1 MIARQNSEAI
11 LLQKIMYY
19 RTSKIISWA
28 MIESG
33 CFLSLIAV
41 MLTGNYFYVVV
52 FIFLFGYFI
61 LIKPTGESLVRDLQ
75 LRADES
81 EILLRRKN
89 EKV

>member
-1 MIARQNSEAI
+1 
-11 LLQKIMYY
+11 
-19 RTSKIISWA
+19 
-28 MIESG
+28 
-33 CFLSLIAV
+33 
-41 MLTGNYFYVVV
+41 
-52 FIFLFGYFI
+52 